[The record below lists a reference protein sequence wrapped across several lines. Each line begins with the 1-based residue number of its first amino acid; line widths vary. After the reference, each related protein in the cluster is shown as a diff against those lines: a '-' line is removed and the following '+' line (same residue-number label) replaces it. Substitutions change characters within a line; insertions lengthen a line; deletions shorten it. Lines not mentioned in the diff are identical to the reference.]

1 MQPHINNPEL
11 RRIFVVAQLLLASQ
25 LEQQA
30 SEAEANT
37 PDESN
42 NADPKGENN
51 NAQES

>member
-1 MQPHINNPEL
+1 MQPHINNPKL
-11 RRIFVVAQLLLASQ
+11 RRIFAVAQLLLASQ

-30 SEAEANT
+30 SEAEANA

-42 NADPKGENN
+42 NADQKGENN

>member
-1 MQPHINNPEL
+1 MQPHIHNPEL
-11 RRIFVVAQLLLASQ
+11 RRLFAVAQLLLASQ

-30 SEAEANT
+30 AEANA

-42 NADPKGENN
+42 NADQRGENN